1 MVRNNRWNGNEIKK
15 WKAGREAGRL
25 EAKIHNSIDFEK
37 KIIYISGNVENGFQ
51 PSSFFNWI

>member
-25 EAKIHNSIDFEK
+25 EAKIHNSIDFVK

-51 PSSFFNWI
+51 PSSFFL